1 MCKRTLPCAG
11 LANPSLGH
19 PSRGKCGR
27 ETPFPG
33 HARNLCPF
41 LKMEGMRSRGNEDT
55 RRNGMSRFLFSQ
67 RGFPFLPRLSGTLG
81 TLGFRNPSVF
91 SFRLAPETPQTA
103 VGQSWSPDGSKL
115 INRGS
120 CLNLSRLHGSR
131 KGGEREKFLF
141 AMREKQGREGEN
153 LPCPHG

>member
-1 MCKRTLPCAG
+1 MRRTSKPVFGASVKGEVRSGNAFSGTCRKPWA
-11 LANPSLGH
+11 
-19 PSRGKCGR
+19 
-27 ETPFPG
+27 
-33 HARNLCPF
+33 F
-41 LKMEGMRSRGNEDT
+41 LRTGEMRSCGNNDTLMIRGET
-55 RRNGMSRFLFSQ
+55 ACPAFSSHSVGSHFC
-67 RGFPFLPRLSGTLG
+67 RAFPETLG

-131 KGGEREKFLF
+131 KVEKEKILICS
-141 AMREKQGREGEN
+141 AGKQGREGEN

>member
-1 MCKRTLPCAG
+1 
-11 LANPSLGH
+11 
-19 PSRGKCGR
+19 
-27 ETPFPG
+27 
-33 HARNLCPF
+33 
-41 LKMEGMRSRGNEDT
+41 MRSCGNNDTLMIRGET
-55 RRNGMSRFLFSQ
+55 ACPAFSSHSVGSHFC
-67 RGFPFLPRLSGTLG
+67 RAFPETLG

-141 AMREKQGREGEN
+141 ALREKQGREGEN